1 MRIALLVKESSGQGT
16 DADAIEAELRSAGA
30 EVVSL
35 PAERARDLARHD
47 PERVVI
53 ASGDGNVA
61 SAAEAAGAI
70 GVPLA
75 VVPSGT
81 ANDFARRMRL
91 PSETADAC
99 RLAVRGK
106 RVRRL
111 DLAFLADRPFVN
123 VAAAGL
129 AGRHRP
135 GGPAQA
141 GPRPGRLP
149 RERAAGGADR
159 AAHPVRGAL

>member
-129 AGRHRP
+129 SRPPPTGRARSSRSSARP
-135 GGPAQA
+135 PTSRA
-141 GPRPGRLP
+141 RCGR
-149 RERAAGGADR
+149 R
-159 AAHPVRGAL
+159 

>member
-1 MRIALLVKESSGQGT
+1 MRIALLVNESSGQGT

-35 PAERARDLARHD
+35 PAERTQDVARHD

-91 PSETADAC
+91 PSETADGSTWPGSATGPSSTPPPP
-99 RLAVRGK
+99 AS
-106 RVRRL
+106 RRPP
-111 DLAFLADRPFVN
+111 RT
-123 VAAAGL
+123 
-129 AGRHRP
+129 
-135 GGPAQA
+135 GPRYSSRSSA
-141 GPRPGRLP
+141 GPPTSRARCGR
-149 RERAAGGADR
+149 R
-159 AAHPVRGAL
+159 